1 MTSTGVA
8 RPPRTRSRRLGRAAV
23 YALVTAVV
31 LFGVGFLVRSRWDPL
46 IDLDDG
52 VIARLTDVTRDHPG
66 FREALLAWQ
75 EVTRPVYLHVAG
87 TLVCLLVWWRTGMRT
102 RAWWAFATLM
112 LSWSVGLGA
121 KYVFQRARPVV
132 EDPVSEAPGFSFPSG
147 HAVNSAAWVT
157 VLVVLLWPVVRA
169 RAARGAMVTAAAVVV
184 LVTAFDR
191 MFLGVHYPSDVSVGV
206 VTGVGLVLASYAGY
220 AGWNPADPEPAD
232 DPDLPDDPAT
242 PRERVEPHRPH
253 PEEP

>member
-1 MTSTGVA
+1 
-8 RPPRTRSRRLGRAAV
+8 
-23 YALVTAVV
+23 VTAVV

-46 IDLDDG
+46 ISLDDA

-66 FREALLAWQ
+66 FRDALLGWQ
-75 EVTRPVYLHVAG
+75 ELTRPVYLHVAG
-87 TLVCLLVWWRTGMRT
+87 TLVCLLVWWRAGLRT

-121 KYVFQRARPVV
+121 KYLFQRARPVV

-157 VLVVLLWPVVRA
+157 VLVVLLWPVVRSVA
-169 RAARGAMVTAAAVVV
+169 GRAAMVAAAAAVV

-220 AGWNPADPEPAD
+220 AGWNPRDPVPAD
-232 DPDLPDDPAT
+232 DPDVPDVPDDPDVPGPAA
-242 PRERVEPHRPH
+242 PHRPH
-253 PEEP
+253 HQEP

>member
-8 RPPRTRSRRLGRAAV
+8 SPSRTRARRLGRAAV
-23 YALVTAVV
+23 YASVTAVV

-46 IDLDDG
+46 ISFDDG
-52 VIARLTDVTRDHPG
+52 VITRLTDVTRDHPG
-66 FREALLAWQ
+66 LRDALLAWQ

-87 TLVCLLVWWRTGMRT
+87 TVVCLLVWWRTGMRT

-132 EDPVSEAPGFSFPSG
+132 EDPVSQAPGYSFPSG

-157 VLVVLLWPVVRA
+157 VLVVLLWPVVRPRVG
-169 RAARGAMVTAAAVVV
+169 RAAMVVAAAVVV
-184 LVTAFDR
+184 LFTAFDR
-191 MFLGVHYPSDVSVGV
+191 MLLGVHYPSDVTVGV
-206 VTGVGLVLASYAGY
+206 ATGAGLVLASYAGY
-220 AGWNPADPEPAD
+220 AGWNPRDPEPAD
-232 DPDLPDDPAT
+232 DPDVDDDPGDPAA
-242 PRERVEPHRPH
+242 PSRPH
-253 PEEP
+253 HQEP